1 MPLQPPSFRRLIAA
15 GLVLVAA
22 LTGVGAPVAAASRV
36 KDIADFE
43 GLRENML
50 VGYGLV
56 VGLNGTGDS
65 LNRAIFTRESL
76 IGMLERLGV
85 NARDASLR
93 TQNVAAVMVNAK
105 LPGVSRQ
112 GTHIDVTVSTLGA
125 AKSLLC
131 RPLGVTPLLGADCEL
146 LAPAPPPAAPGFLP
160 P

>member
-85 NARDASLR
+85 NARDTSLR
-93 TQNVAAVMVNAK
+93 TQNVAAVMVTAK
-105 LPGVSRQ
+105 LPGLARQ
-112 GTHIDVTVSTLGA
+112 GTHIDVTVSTLGD
-125 AKSLLC
+125 AKSLHGGALV
-131 RPLGVTPLLGADCEL
+131 VTPMLGADGEVY
-146 LAPAPPPAAPGFLP
+146 AVAQRTV
-160 P
+160 